1 MAATWCVKIHFRLNW
16 RLTAIPGRSTIV
28 DRKES
33 GLFGAVAAFATF
45 SIPFQPSDGRRN
57 SSMMALLVRVDA
69 SVVFL
74 YHN

>member
-1 MAATWCVKIHFRLNW
+1 VIHVYGSDLVRKN
-16 RLTAIPGRSTIV
+16 P
-28 DRKES
+28 KES